1 MGPSARTA
9 HHQGGQPQSLPVY
22 RAKQRSRNGYLNTK
36 QTNNTKMLK
45 IHSVSQC
52 AVSGCLLLSAN
63 PYVSVLNVLNLFA
76 MNPFY
81 KSYKQP
87 FYKSYKQPFYKSYRQ
102 PFQDNQIQ
110 YWDQWH

>member
-1 MGPSARTA
+1 
-9 HHQGGQPQSLPVY
+9 
-22 RAKQRSRNGYLNTK
+22 
-36 QTNNTKMLK
+36 MLK

-63 PYVSVLNVLNLFA
+63 PYVSALNVLNLFA
-76 MNPFY
+76 MN
-81 KSYKQP
+81 P

>member
-1 MGPSARTA
+1 
-9 HHQGGQPQSLPVY
+9 
-22 RAKQRSRNGYLNTK
+22 
-36 QTNNTKMLK
+36 MLK

-63 PYVSVLNVLNLFA
+63 PYVSLLNVLNLFA

-87 FYKSYKQPFYKSYRQ
+87 FYKSYAGNLSKTIKYNTGINGINKVKS
-102 PFQDNQIQ
+102 F
-110 YWDQWH
+110 